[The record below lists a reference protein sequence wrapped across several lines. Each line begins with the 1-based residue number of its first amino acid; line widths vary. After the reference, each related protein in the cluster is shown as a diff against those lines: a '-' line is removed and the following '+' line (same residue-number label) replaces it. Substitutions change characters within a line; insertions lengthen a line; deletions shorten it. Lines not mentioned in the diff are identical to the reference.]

1 MYFEKAGKVNTEEA
15 VKLAVKT
22 AKERGINYIVVA
34 SNEGE
39 TASYLKGCG
48 VNVVVVTHSNGFKQ
62 KGVQELSEEKRKEL
76 EEEGFTIYTSTHV
89 LSGAE
94 RSLSRQFGGI
104 SPIEI
109 MAYSLRMF
117 GQGVKVGVEVTT
129 MALDGGVIPYGE
141 DIVAI
146 GGTGRGADTA
156 IILRPAH
163 GAEILQ
169 TKIKE
174 IICKPSEW

>member
-1 MYFEKAGKVNTEEA
+1 MYFEKCGNVNTKEA

-22 AKERGINYIVVA
+22 AKDRGINYIVVA

-39 TASYLKGCG
+39 TAKVLKDCG
-48 VNVVVVTHSNGFKQ
+48 INIVVVTHANGYKEAGTQEMSYKTRTELESYGFK
-62 KGVQELSEEKRKEL
+62 V
-76 EEEGFTIYTSTHV
+76 YTSSHA

-94 RSLSRQFGGI
+94 RSLSKKFGGI
-104 SPIEI
+104 SPIEV

-117 GQGVKVGVEVTT
+117 GQGIKVCVEIST
-129 MALDGGVIPYGE
+129 MALDGGMIPYDE
-141 DIVAI
+141 DIISI
-146 GGTGRGADTA
+146 GGTGRGADSA

-163 GAEILQ
+163 SSDILQ

-174 IICKPSEW
+174 IICKPAQW

>member
-1 MYFEKAGKVNTEEA
+1 MYFEKAGKLNTETA

-22 AKERGINYIVVA
+22 AKEKGINYIVVA

-39 TASYLKGCG
+39 TSEYLKGCG
-48 VNVVVVTHSNGFKQ
+48 LKIVVVTHTNGFIQ
-62 KGVQELSEEKRKEL
+62 KGEQELTEEKRKEL
-76 EEEGFTIYTSTHV
+76 MEAGFIVYTATHV

-94 RSLSRQFGGI
+94 RSLSKQFGGI
-104 SPIEI
+104 SPIEV
-109 MAYSLRMF
+109 MANTLRMF
-117 GQGVKVGVEVTT
+117 GQGVKVSVEIST
-129 MALDGGVIPYGE
+129 MALDGGVIPYDE
-141 DIVAI
+141 DIIAL

-163 GAEILQ
+163 ASEILQ

-174 IICKPSEW
+174 IICKPREW

>member
-1 MYFEKAGKVNTEEA
+1 MYFNKSGEENTKETLD
-15 VKLAVKT
+15 LAVSV
-22 AKERGINYIVVA
+22 AKDRGINYIVVA

-39 TASYLKGCG
+39 TASYLKECG
-48 VNVVVVTHSNGFKQ
+48 LKVVVVTHANGYSKNGNQ
-62 KGVQELSEEKRKEL
+62 DLTSEKRKEL
-76 EEEGFTIYTSTHV
+76 EDMGFTVYTSTHV

-94 RSLSRQFGGI
+94 RCLSKKFGGI
-104 SPIEI
+104 SPVEV

-117 GQGVKVGVEVTT
+117 GQGVKVGVEIAV

-141 DIVAI
+141 DIIAV
-146 GGTGRGADTA
+146 GGTARGADTA

-163 GAEILQ
+163 AADILN

>member
-1 MYFEKAGKVNTEEA
+1 MYFEKCGKTNTKETL
-15 VKLAVKT
+15 KLAIKA

-39 TASYLKGCG
+39 TAKMLKDCG
-48 VNVVVVTHSNGFKQ
+48 INIIVVTHANGYREAGTQEMPEKTRTELESYGFK
-62 KGVQELSEEKRKEL
+62 V
-76 EEEGFTIYTSTHV
+76 YTSTHA

-94 RSLSRQFGGI
+94 RGLSNKFGGI
-104 SPIEI
+104 SPIEV

-117 GQGVKVGVEVTT
+117 GQGIKVCVEIST
-129 MALDGGVIPYGE
+129 MALDGGMIPYDE
-141 DIVAI
+141 DIISI
-146 GGTGRGADTA
+146 GGTGRGADSA

-163 GAEILQ
+163 SSNILG

-174 IICKPSEW
+174 IICKPRQW